1 MLTQISIRNV
11 VLIEKADLHF
21 ESGLGVLT
29 GETGAGKSIL
39 LDALG
44 LALGAR
50 SDSGLV
56 RKGAESASVTASFD
70 LQDDHAIFSLLKESG
85 VEAESPLMLRRQ
97 LTADG
102 KSRAFVNDQPVSLK
116 ILKELGTELV
126 EVHGQHEQQFLD
138 NPLRQEALLDAY
150 AGNKKEKMATAQAYA
165 TWQQKKADLDKITAA
180 LEQAARDREYIEH
193 MERELSILKPHVGEE
208 EELTDKRSRMM
219 QSEKLAGLLDEV
231 ISTLQQPKPIAESIR
246 SAERTL
252 TRSSLAQSQEFEAV
266 VGMLDQAASHV
277 QEAEAIL
284 EEIGRDS
291 AYSQNT
297 LDAIEERLF
306 SLKDA
311 ARKYRVQV
319 DELPALLAD
328 ARQKLSALNTG
339 SVQQDTLV
347 KEVAAA
353 KKQYIAD
360 AAVLTEARKK
370 AAAKLE
376 KLLVKELTPL
386 KMEAA
391 RFHVRMDA
399 KPETA
404 WTARG
409 ADAIVFEAAMNKGSD
424 FAPLSEIASG
434 GELSR
439 FMLALAVVL
448 GKASGTATMIFDEID
463 AGTGG
468 AVADAIGRRLEELGA
483 LTQVLV
489 VTHLPQVAA
498 RGQDHFF
505 ISKAEKKKVTVTEV
519 VKLSEGQKRE
529 ELARMLSGEEIT
541 EEARK
546 AADRLLKKPGK
557 DAA

>member
-70 LQDDHAIFSLLKESG
+70 LKDDHAIFSLLEESG

-150 AGNKKEKMATAQAYA
+150 AGNKKEKTATAKAYA

-252 TRSSLAQSQEFEAV
+252 TRSSLAQSPEFEAV

-347 KEVAAA
+347 KEVEAA

-360 AAVLTEARKK
+360 AAVLSEARKK

>member
-1 MLTQISIRNV
+1 MLTQLSIRNV

-50 SDSGLV
+50 TDAGLI
-56 RKGAESASVTASFD
+56 RKDADSASVTASFD
-70 LQDDHAIFSLLKESG
+70 LAEDHPVISMLQEAG

-102 KSRAFVNDQPVSLK
+102 KSRAFINDQPVSLK
-116 ILKELGTELV
+116 ILKEIGTELV

-150 AGNKKEKMATAQAYA
+150 AACKKEKTAVAKAYA
-165 TWQQKKADLDKITAA
+165 EWQQKQADLDKITVV

-193 MERELSILKPHVGEE
+193 MERELSILKPKAGEE
-208 EELTDKRSRMM
+208 EELTERRTRMM

-231 ISTLQQPKPIAESIR
+231 ISTLQQPKSVSEVLR

-252 TRSSLAQSQEFEAV
+252 TRSTLAQSPQFEAV
-266 VGMLDQAASHV
+266 VAMLDEAASHV
-277 QEAEAIL
+277 QEAEAVL
-284 EEIGRDS
+284 EEIGSNS
-291 AYSQNT
+291 AYSQST
-297 LDAIEERLF
+297 LDNIEERLF
-306 SLKDA
+306 ALKDA
-311 ARKYRVQV
+311 ARKYRIQT

-328 ARQKLSALNTG
+328 AREKLSALNTG
-339 SVQQDTLV
+339 SVQQDTLI
-347 KEVAAA
+347 KEVAVA
-353 KKQYIAD
+353 KKNYVSVS
-360 AAVLTEARKK
+360 AALTEARKK
-370 AAAKLE
+370 AAGKLE
-376 KLLVKELTPL
+376 KSLIRELAPL

-391 RFHVRMDA
+391 RFQVKIES
-399 KPETA
+399 KPEQA

-409 ADAIVFEAAMNKGSD
+409 MDSIVFEAAMNRGTD

-468 AVADAIGRRLEELGA
+468 AVADAIGRRLEELGQF
-483 LTQVLV
+483 TQVLV

-505 ISKAEKKKVTVTEV
+505 ISKVEKKKVTVTEV
-519 VKLSEGQKRE
+519 VKLTASQKRE

>member
-50 SDSGLV
+50 GDSSLI
-56 RKGAESASVTASFD
+56 RKGADSASVTASFD
-70 LQDDHAIFSLLKESG
+70 LVEDHPVFAMLQKSG
-85 VEAESPLMLRRQ
+85 VETESPLMLRRQ
-97 LTADG
+97 ISADG
-102 KSRAFVNDQPVSLK
+102 KSRGFINDEPVSLK
-116 ILKELGTELV
+116 ILKEIGTELV

-150 AGNKKEKMATAQAYA
+150 AGNKKEKISVSQAYA
-165 TWQQKKADLDKITAA
+165 DWRAKQEDLDRITEV

-193 MERELSILKPHVGEE
+193 MERELSILKPKAGEE
-208 EELTDKRSRMM
+208 DELTERRTRMM
-219 QSEKLAGLLDEV
+219 QSEKLANLLDEV
-231 ISTLQQPKPIAESIR
+231 ITTLQQPKSVSESLR
-246 SAERTL
+246 GVERAL
-252 TRSSLAQSQEFEAV
+252 TRSSLAQSPQFEAV
-266 VGMLDQAASHV
+266 VALLDQAASNV
-277 QEAEAIL
+277 QEAEAVL
-284 EEIGRDS
+284 EEIGRET
-291 AYSQNT
+291 AYSQDT
-297 LDAIEERLF
+297 LDTIEERLF
-306 SLKDA
+306 ALKDA
-311 ARKYRVQV
+311 ARKYRIQTE
-319 DELPALLAD
+319 ELPALLAD
-328 ARQKLSALNTG
+328 AREKLSALNTG
-339 SVQQDTLV
+339 AVQQDTLV
-347 KEVAAA
+347 REVA
-353 KKQYIAD
+353 
-360 AAVLTEARKK
+360 EARKRYIEAAATLSETRRK

-391 RFHVRMDA
+391 LFKVDLSE
-399 KPETA
+399 KPESA

-409 ADAIVFEAAMNKGSD
+409 VDSIVFTAAMNKGSD
-424 FAPLSEIASG
+424 FAPLSDIASG

-468 AVADAIGRRLEELGA
+468 AVADAIGRRLEELGQF
-483 LTQVLV
+483 TQVLV

-519 VKLSEGQKRE
+519 VKLTATQKRE

-541 EEARK
+541 EEARS